1 MTRMSLLNELT
12 TEVDLEDRLSAPSEP
27 DIASCRRLG
36 GDVLILGAAGKM
48 GPSLA
53 QRIVRAMSAAGVHHR
68 VIAASRFS
76 SPGVKRSVEDAGATA
91 LSVDLL
97 DSESVRTLPDCP
109 NVLFLAGRKFGSTD
123 NSSLTW
129 ATNTIAPAN
138 VARRFPASR
147 IVAFSTGNVYPFV
160 PVSSRGCTEHDG
172 PAPRGEYAQSCLGR
186 ERVFEYYSRE
196 HGTPTLL
203 FRLNYAVDLRYG
215 VLVDIARAV
224 RAGQPVDRTVS
235 HFNVIWQGDA
245 NSYAL
250 RSLEGCSSPPRALNV
265 TGAGTLAVTEVAELL
280 RSPIRR
286 TPRILW
292 RTRRRGSF
300 ERRKRLSRVAGI
312 SAGDIGRVD
321 GSGRTLARAKR
332 ADARQADPFRSRRR
346 KVLDAAS
353 RSPHATPG
361 RDGDSR
367 TSAGARPEAAPR

>member
-1 MTRMSLLNELT
+1 MSFLSELT
-12 TEVDLEDRLSAPSEP
+12 TEVDLEDRLSSPNDA
-27 DIASCRRLG
+27 DIACCRRLG
-36 GDVLILGAAGKM
+36 GDVLLLGAAGKM

-53 QRIVRAMSAAGVHHR
+53 QRLVRAMAEAGVHHR

-76 SPGVKRSVEDAGATA
+76 SPAVKRAVEEAGATA
-91 LSVDLL
+91 IAVDLL
-97 DSESVRTLPDCP
+97 DAASVHTLPDCP

-129 ATNTIAPAN
+129 ATNTIVPAN
-138 VARRFPASR
+138 VARRFPRSR
-147 IVAFSTGNVYPFV
+147 IVAFSTGNIYPFV
-160 PVSSRGCTEHDG
+160 PPSSQGCTEADA

-224 RAGQPVDRTVS
+224 KGGQPVDRTVS

-265 TGAGTLAVTEVAELL
+265 TGAETLAVTDVAEYFGRRFGVCPVFRGAPTGEALL
-280 RSPIRR
+280 SDARACHSWLGP
-286 TPRILW
+286 PRVSAAELM
-292 RTRRRGSF
+292 
-300 ERRKRLSRVAGI
+300 EAVAGWLE
-312 SAGDIGRVD
+312 GN
-321 GSGRTLARAKR
+321 GRTLDK
-332 ADARQADPFRSRRR
+332 PTHF
-346 KVLDAAS
+346 
-353 RSPHATPG
+353 
-361 RDGDSR
+361 
-367 TSAGARPEAAPR
+367 EAADGKF